1 MDGEGM
7 RNVKALREKRALS
20 MCWKRGKDVQFDKTK
35 AGCVRIRMEEMG
47 QRERESKRDSSH
59 FFSAF
64 STGILTWYRQTRA
77 FRSSLNLDKKSILY
91 VFSLTITESQHFI

>member
-47 QRERESKRDSSH
+47 QREREREQERQQSFLLCLQHRD
-59 FFSAF
+59 
-64 STGILTWYRQTRA
+64 
-77 FRSSLNLDKKSILY
+77 LNLVQVDQSIQEL
-91 VFSLTITESQHFI
+91 LEPG